1 VVGFGVRGVNAY
13 QRKVLVY
20 SAKTLG
26 QNRYVSLSFGKRV
39 GSGGGAVEYGGV
51 CVFKYKKQSKARE
64 WTLSKM
70 EIPVEPKTRSRRS
83 GCDDTRSGPKTP
95 IVGFPK
101 QGRDTRMP
109 GLKADRNSG
118 DTVRGVNRRS

>member
-1 VVGFGVRGVNAY
+1 MGACH
-13 QRKVLVY
+13 LE
-20 SAKTLG
+20 SEW
-26 QNRYVSLSFGKRV
+26 
-39 GSGGGAVEYGGV
+39 AVEGGLWMQWSMV
-51 CVFKYKKQSKARE
+51 EFAYLNIYNAVKR
-64 WTLSKM
+64 LVGNGHIVM

-109 GLKADRNSG
+109 GLKAGRNSG
-118 DTVRGVNRRS
+118 DTVRGVNRRRRSLANGL